1 MISQEQVRHVAN
13 LARLGLTDDEL
24 EKMGGQLDAILDS
37 IEKIQELDLAD
48 VPPTSSPSPGST
60 EMPDSLL
67 DLTAYGLAREI
78 EAGEVSAS
86 EAAEVA
92 NARVDEVEDEIN
104 ALVTITPGLALE
116 RAEAVD
122 ARNGERA
129 LWEGVPLVVKDVLS
143 TRGVRTTCGSR
154 ILENFEPLYDASA
167 LLNFGDDLIMVGKA
181 NCDEFAMGSSGGS
194 AAAVAA
200 GEGWWALG
208 TDTGGSVR
216 QPAALCGI
224 VGLKPT
230 YGRVSRHGLIAF
242 GSSLD
247 QIGPMTRD
255 VRDAALLLQAVAGH
269 DPHDST
275 SANVEVPD
283 YLARLEEGVSGL
295 RVGVVTELVDERID
309 AGVREVTSR
318 AAEKLQ
324 DAGAEVGEVSLPHA
338 YYALEAYYIIAPAEV
353 SSNLARFDGVRYGL
367 RVPADGVH
375 EMYRRTREA
384 GFGAEA
390 KRRIML
396 GTYAL
401 SSGYYEAYY
410 AQAQKVRTRIIED
423 FRAAFSRYDVL
434 LSPTSP
440 SVAFE
445 LGAKTGDPLAMY
457 LQDICAVP
465 ASLAGIPAIS
475 VPGGLSEGLPVG
487 IQLMGDVFT
496 ESMLL
501 RAARAVEKVADFRF
515 ELKPTV

>member
-1 MISQEQVRHVAN
+1 MDE
-13 LARLGLTDDEL
+13 LLGLTAYEL
-24 EKMGGQLDAILDS
+24 AGQV
-37 IEKIQELDLAD
+37 E
-48 VPPTSSPSPGST
+48 
-60 EMPDSLL
+60 
-67 DLTAYGLAREI
+67 AR
-78 EAGEVSAS
+78 EVSAR
-86 EAAEVA
+86 EAAEAA
-92 NARVDEVEDEIN
+92 NRRVEEVDGEIN
-104 ALVTITPGLALE
+104 AFVTTTPELAIR
-116 RAEAVD
+116 RAESVD
-122 ARNGERA
+122 EGLRNGGIKR
-129 LWEGVPLVVKDVLS
+129 WEGVPLAVKDVLS
-143 TRGVRTTCGSR
+143 TRGARTTCGSK

-167 LLNFGDDLIMVGKA
+167 LVNFGENLVMVGKT
-181 NCDEFAMGSSGGS
+181 NMDEFAMGSSTENSAYGPTRNPWDLNRVPGGSSGGS

-200 GEGWWALG
+200 GESWWALG

-255 VRDAALLLQAVAGH
+255 VRDAALLLQAIAGH
-269 DPHDST
+269 DPRDST

-283 YLARLEEGVSGL
+283 YLSVLEEGISGL
-295 RVGVVTELVDERID
+295 RIGVVTELTDERID
-309 AGVREVTSR
+309 AGVREVTGR
-318 AAEKLQ
+318 IANELEG
-324 DAGAEVGEVSLPHA
+324 AGAEVGEVNLPHA
-338 YYALEAYYIIAPAEV
+338 YYALEAYYIVAPAEV

-367 RVPADGVH
+367 RIPTDGVH
-375 EMYRRTREA
+375 EMYRKTRQE

-410 AQAQKVRTRIIED
+410 AQAQKVRTKMIED
-423 FRAAFSRYDVL
+423 FQSAFSRYDVL
-434 LSPTSP
+434 ISPTSP

-445 LGAKTGDPLAMY
+445 LGAKTEDPLAMY

-475 VPGGLSEGLPVG
+475 VPGGLSDGLPVG
-487 IQLMGDVFT
+487 IQLMGEHFT
-496 ESMLL
+496 EPTLL
-501 RAARAVEKVADFRF
+501 RAARVVEEVADFRF
-515 ELKPTV
+515 ELKH

>member
-1 MISQEQVRHVAN
+1 M
-13 LARLGLTDDEL
+13 
-24 EKMGGQLDAILDS
+24 
-37 IEKIQELDLAD
+37 AD
-48 VPPTSSPSPGST
+48 
-60 EMPDSLL
+60 LL
-67 DLTAYGLAREI
+67 DLKAHELAEKVASR
-78 EAGEVSAS
+78 EVSVR

-92 NARVDEVEDEIN
+92 NARVEEVEGEIN
-104 ALVTITPGLALE
+104 AFVTPTPELAIS

-122 ARNGERA
+122 ERLRNGGIKP
-129 LWEGVPLVVKDVLS
+129 WEGVPLVVKDVLS
-143 TRGVRTTCGSR
+143 TRGVRTTCGSK

-167 LLNFGDDLIMVGKA
+167 LLNFGEDLVMVGKS
-181 NCDEFAMGSSGGS
+181 NMDEFAMGSSTENSAYGPTRNPWDLNRVPGGSSGGS

-200 GEGWWALG
+200 GGGWWGLG

-224 VGLKPT
+224 VGVKPT

-255 VRDAALLLQAVAGH
+255 VRDAALLLQAIAGH
-269 DPHDST
+269 DPCDST

-283 YLARLEEGVSGL
+283 YLANLEDGISGL
-295 RVGVVTELVDERID
+295 RIGVVNELMDERID
-309 AGVREVTSR
+309 AGVREVTGR
-318 AAEKLQ
+318 IAEGLEG
-324 DAGAEVGEVSLPHA
+324 AGAEVGEVNLPHA
-338 YYALEAYYIIAPAEV
+338 YYALEAYYIIAPAEI
-353 SSNLARFDGVRYGL
+353 SSNLARFDAVRYGL

-401 SSGYYEAYY
+401 SSGYYDAYY
-410 AQAQKVRTRIIED
+410 VQAQKVRTKMIED
-423 FRAAFSRYDVL
+423 FRAAFHRYDLL

-445 LGAKTGDPLAMY
+445 LGAKTDDPLAMY

-496 ESMLL
+496 EDMLL
-501 RAARAVEKVADFRF
+501 RAARTVEEVADFSF
-515 ELKPTV
+515 ELKP

>member
-1 MISQEQVRHVAN
+1 
-13 LARLGLTDDEL
+13 LDGLLGLTAYEL
-24 EKMGGQLDAILDS
+24 AQ
-37 IEKIQELDLAD
+37 
-48 VPPTSSPSPGST
+48 
-60 EMPDSLL
+60 
-67 DLTAYGLAREI
+67 RI
-78 EAGEVSAS
+78 EAREVSAR

-92 NARVDEVEDEIN
+92 NARVEEVEGD
-104 ALVTITPGLALE
+104 LHSFITTTPELALQ

-122 ARNGERA
+122 ERLKNGGVR
-129 LWEGVPLVVKDVLS
+129 LWETVPLVVKDVLS
-143 TRGVRTTCGSR
+143 TRGVRTTCGSK

-167 LLNFGDDLIMVGKA
+167 LVNFGEDVIVVGKS
-181 NCDEFAMGSSGGS
+181 NMDEFAMGSSTENSAYGPTRNPWDLGRVPGGSSGGS

-200 GEGWWALG
+200 GEGWWGLG

-230 YGRVSRHGLIAF
+230 YGRISRYGLIAF

-255 VRDAALLLQAVAGH
+255 VRDTALLLQAIAGH
-269 DPHDST
+269 DPRDST

-283 YLARLEEGVSGL
+283 YLAALEGDISGL
-295 RVGVVTELVDERID
+295 RIGVVTELVDERID
-309 AGVREVTSR
+309 AGVREVTGR
-318 AAEKLQ
+318 VAQRLEE
-324 DAGAEVGEVSLPHA
+324 AGAEVGEVNLPHA

-375 EMYRRTREA
+375 EMYRKTRQE
-384 GFGAEA
+384 GFGDEA
-390 KRRIML
+390 TRRIML

-401 SSGYYEAYY
+401 SSGYYDAYY
-410 AQAQKVRTRIIED
+410 AQAQKVRTKLVED
-423 FRAAFSRYDVL
+423 FQGAFSRYDVL

-445 LGAKTGDPLAMY
+445 LGSKTDDPLAMY

-465 ASLAGIPAIS
+465 ASLAGITAIS
-475 VPGGLSEGLPVG
+475 VPGGLSGGLPVG
-487 IQLMGDVFT
+487 IQLMGDHFT
-496 ESMLL
+496 EGSLL
-501 RAARAVEKVADFRF
+501 RAARAVEEVADFRF
-515 ELKPTV
+515 GPKP

>member
-1 MISQEQVRHVAN
+1 VE
-13 LARLGLTDDEL
+13 
-24 EKMGGQLDAILDS
+24 
-37 IEKIQELDLAD
+37 
-48 VPPTSSPSPGST
+48 
-60 EMPDSLL
+60 
-67 DLTAYGLAREI
+67 ARE
-78 EAGEVSAS
+78 VSVR
-86 EAAEVA
+86 EAAGAA
-92 NARVDEVEDEIN
+92 NARVEEVEGEVN
-104 ALVTITPGLALE
+104 AFVTPTPGLAVE
-116 RAEAVD
+116 RAGRVD
-122 ARNGERA
+122 ERIANGGIRP
-129 LWEGVPLVVKDVLS
+129 WEGVPLVVKDVLS
-143 TRGVRTTCGSR
+143 TRGVRTTCGSK

-167 LLNFGDDLIMVGKA
+167 LLNFGEEIVMVGKS
-181 NCDEFAMGSSGGS
+181 NMDEFAMGSSTENSAYGPTRNPWDLGRVPGGSSGGS

-247 QIGPMTRD
+247 VIGPMTRD
-255 VRDAALLLQAVAGH
+255 VRDAALLLQAIAGH

-283 YLARLEEGVSGL
+283 YLENLDGGVEGL
-295 RVGVVTELVDERID
+295 RVGVVTELMDERID
-309 AGVREVTSR
+309 AGVREVVGAVAR
-318 AAEKLQ
+318 GLEE
-324 DAGAEVGEVSLPHA
+324 AGAEVGEVDLPHA

-375 EMYRRTREA
+375 EMYRRTREE

-401 SSGYYEAYY
+401 SSGYYDAYY
-410 AQAQKVRTRIIED
+410 AQAQKVRTKIVED
-423 FRAAFSRYDVL
+423 FRSAFSRYDVL

-475 VPGGLSEGLPVG
+475 VPGGLSDGLPVG
-487 IQLMGDVFT
+487 VQLMGDHFT
-496 ESMLL
+496 EPMLL
-501 RAARAVEKVADFRF
+501 RAARAAEQVADFRF
-515 ELKPTV
+515 EMKP

>member
-1 MISQEQVRHVAN
+1 MAESDG
-13 LARLGLTDDEL
+13 LLGLT
-24 EKMGGQLDAILDS
+24 AH
-37 IEKIQELDLAD
+37 
-48 VPPTSSPSPGST
+48 
-60 EMPDSLL
+60 
-67 DLTAYGLAREI
+67 GLAEAV
-78 EAGEVSAS
+78 EAGEVSVR
-86 EAAEVA
+86 EAAEAA
-92 NARVDEVEDEIN
+92 NGRVEEVEDRVN
-104 ALVTITPGLALE
+104 AFVTTTPALALE
-116 RAEAVD
+116 RAGRVD
-122 ARNGERA
+122 ARDGGRK

-143 TRGVRTTCGSR
+143 TRGVRTTCGSK

-167 LLNFGDDLIMVGKA
+167 LVNFGGEPVMVGKS
-181 NCDEFAMGSSGGS
+181 NMDEFAMGSSTENSAYGPTRNPWDLGRVPGGSSGGS

-230 YGRVSRHGLIAF
+230 YGRVSRYGLIAF

-247 QIGPMTRD
+247 VIGPMTRD
-255 VRDAALLLQAVAGH
+255 VRDSALLLQAIAGH
-269 DPHDST
+269 DPRDST

-283 YLARLEEGVSGL
+283 YLSGLDGGVEGL
-295 RVGVVTELVDERID
+295 RVGVVTELMDERID

-318 AAEKLQ
+318 VAEGLEA
-324 DAGAEVGEVSLPHA
+324 AGAEVGEASLPHA

-367 RVPADGVH
+367 RVPAEGVH
-375 EMYRRTREA
+375 DMYRRTREE

-401 SSGYYEAYY
+401 SSGYYDAYY
-410 AQAQKVRTRIIED
+410 AQAQKVRTKIVED
-423 FRAAFSRYDVL
+423 FRAALSRYDVL
-434 LSPTSP
+434 ISPTSP

-445 LGAKTGDPLAMY
+445 IGAKTGDPLAMY

-465 ASLAGIPAIS
+465 ASLAGVPAIS
-475 VPGGLSEGLPVG
+475 IPGGLSDGLPVG
-487 IQLMGDVFT
+487 VQLMSDHFT
-496 ESMLL
+496 EPMLL
-501 RAARAVEKVADFRF
+501 RAARAAERVADFEF
-515 ELKPTV
+515 TLKP

>member
-1 MISQEQVRHVAN
+1 M
-13 LARLGLTDDEL
+13 L
-24 EKMGGQLDAILDS
+24 E
-37 IEKIQELDLAD
+37 
-48 VPPTSSPSPGST
+48 
-60 EMPDSLL
+60 
-67 DLTAYGLAREI
+67 LTAYELSRKI
-78 EAGEVSAS
+78 EAGEVSAR
-86 EAAEVA
+86 EAAEAA
-92 NARVDEVEDEIN
+92 NERIEEVEGEVN
-104 ALVTITPGLALE
+104 AFVTPTPELALE
-116 RAEAVD
+116 RADKIDERLRDGGIKPWEAV
-122 ARNGERA
+122 
-129 LWEGVPLVVKDVLS
+129 PLAVKDVLS
-143 TRGVRTTCGSR
+143 TRGVRTTCGSKM
-154 ILENFEPLYDASA
+154 LENFEPLYDASA
-167 LLNFGDDLIMVGKA
+167 LLNFGEDLIMVGKA
-181 NCDEFAMGSSGGS
+181 NCDEFAMGSSTENSAYGPTRNPWDLGRVPGGSSGGS

-200 GEGWWALG
+200 GEGWWSLG

-230 YGRVSRHGLIAF
+230 YGRVSRSGLIAF

-247 QIGPMTRD
+247 QIGPLTRD
-255 VRDAALLLQAVAGH
+255 VQDAALLLQATAGH
-269 DPHDST
+269 DPRDST

-283 YLARLEEGVSGL
+283 YLASLEEGVSGL
-295 RVGVVTELVDERID
+295 RVGVVTELMDDRID
-309 AGVREVTSR
+309 AGVREVT
-318 AAEKLQ
+318 EKTARNLEE
-324 DAGAEVGEVSLPHA
+324 AGAEVGEVNLPHA

-375 EMYRRTREA
+375 EMYRKTREE
-384 GFGAEA
+384 GFGDEA

-401 SSGYYEAYY
+401 SSGYYDAYY

-423 FRAAFSRYDVL
+423 FRAAFGQYDVL

-475 VPGGLSEGLPVG
+475 VPGGLSDGLPVG
-487 IQLMGDVFT
+487 IQLMGDYFT
-496 ESMLL
+496 EPQLL
-501 RAARAVEKVADFRF
+501 RAARAVEQAADFEF
-515 ELKPTV
+515 AIKP